1 MSFWLTAADCPRSAC
16 SRIALS
22 GAAMTAPSPRVSARE
37 AKAAEKEADVVLK
50 SLSRAGD
57 AAIQTTLRGICDKLK
72 NNVPL
77 MYHISALLHNPE
89 WTGVL
94 EASIAGGASSG
105 DKPEDAA
112 AGHKKVWKLRTVVK
126 KFAHI
131 DRRVWQGATTKS

>member
-1 MSFWLTAADCPRSAC
+1 MAAS
-16 SRIALS
+16 
-22 GAAMTAPSPRVSARE
+22 SPKVSARE

-94 EASIAGGASSG
+94 EASIAGGAASSG

-112 AGHKKVWKLRTVVK
+112 GQKKVWKLRTVVK

-131 DRRVWQGATTKS
+131 ERRVWQERPPSLNGVAIFDSDSWPHFSESDS